1 MPAFSMHS
9 KKLVMHLSCFMQGSS
24 WINKTKKKNLICFF
38 WKEGITVRFCGF
50 ILTWWLCSFKLLC
63 RRVEKKNK
71 KSWHLDIFLL
81 RWRFELTAAMATEK
95 PAWQYPDLWY
105 WSTVSLSKSTSKIR
119 EPWHCYSTR
128 EKHTQTCTHTRA
140 YTPNYKTIKSMA

>member
-1 MPAFSMHS
+1 M
-9 KKLVMHLSCFMQGSS
+9 
-24 WINKTKKKNLICFF
+24 
-38 WKEGITVRFCGF
+38 
-50 ILTWWLCSFKLLC
+50 
-63 RRVEKKNK
+63 
-71 KSWHLDIFLL
+71 

-128 EKHTQTCTHTRA
+128 EKHTQTCTQTRA
-140 YTPNYKTIKSMA
+140 YTPNYKTIKSIKNSKKTPQKNSITANRNFLQQWTQKVLQVLTFKALEKCSAKLNKTFFFQSRHSVNLEI

>member
-1 MPAFSMHS
+1 
-9 KKLVMHLSCFMQGSS
+9 MQ
-24 WINKTKKKNLICFF
+24 TCREKKK
-38 WKEGITVRFCGF
+38 
-50 ILTWWLCSFKLLC
+50 
-63 RRVEKKNK
+63 K
-71 KSWHLDIFLL
+71 KSWHFFVL

-128 EKHTQTCTHTRA
+128 EKHTHTCTQTRA
-140 YTPNYKTIKSMA
+140 YTPKYKTIKSIKNSKKMPQQISNTANRYFFQHKNVFKILTFKALEKCSAKRNKTLFQLKADTVIFGNIN

>member
-1 MPAFSMHS
+1 M
-9 KKLVMHLSCFMQGSS
+9 V
-24 WINKTKKKNLICFF
+24 WFF
-38 WKEGITVRFCGF
+38 GF
-50 ILTWWLCSFKLLC
+50 IWTWWLCSFKLLC

-128 EKHTQTCTHTRA
+128 EKHTHMYSMHTHKSTDL
-140 YTPNYKTIKSMA
+140 PNYKTVKSIENSKKTPQKNSITANRNFFQQWTQKKFFKF